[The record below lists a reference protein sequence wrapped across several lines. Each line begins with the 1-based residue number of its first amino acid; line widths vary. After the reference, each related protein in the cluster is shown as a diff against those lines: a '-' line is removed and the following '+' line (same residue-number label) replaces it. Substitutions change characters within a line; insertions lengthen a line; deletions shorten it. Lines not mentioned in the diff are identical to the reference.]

1 MSQKS
6 DKQAQTKFEQTQTK
20 ILII

>member
-1 MSQKS
+1 MNQKP